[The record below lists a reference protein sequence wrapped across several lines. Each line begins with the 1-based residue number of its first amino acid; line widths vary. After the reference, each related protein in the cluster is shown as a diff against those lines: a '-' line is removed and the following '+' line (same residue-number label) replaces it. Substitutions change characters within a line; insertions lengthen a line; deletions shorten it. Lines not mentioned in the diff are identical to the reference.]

1 MTIRAISLFLAL
13 TLVPQTDIRVD
24 VRLQQITVTVRD
36 GQGSLVKNLRAED
49 FILEEGGIPQSI
61 THFVEDN
68 DTPVS
73 VGILVDV
80 SVSMAQTPSGSITAL
95 RAAVGT
101 ARLLLHL
108 MKPQDEFVLMSF
120 SDGVKVEENFTG
132 DRSRIEKALSELQT
146 RGGTDLQEGV
156 EKGLK
161 ETRKGKHRKK
171 ALVVITDAYAEL
183 DTKSMARAIQ
193 ESEVLVYTFGLQQIE
208 PRSASRSS
216 AQPGMQG
223 PSKEI
228 LDLLAS
234 ESGGR
239 SMLFEMHSEEL
250 ITRMIRF
257 VQDIATELRGQYLI
271 GYYPQKPAGSVRQA
285 IRIRTKSPAY
295 QARYR
300 REALTVPQ

>member
-1 MTIRAISLFLAL
+1 MRAISLLLTLAL
-13 TLVPQTDIRVD
+13 LPQTEIRVD
-24 VRLQQITVTVRD
+24 VRLQQLTVTVRD
-36 GQGSLVKNLRAED
+36 GQGNLVKNLRAED
-49 FILEEGGIPQSI
+49 FILEEGGTPQTI
-61 THFVEDN
+61 AHFVQDN

-73 VGILVDV
+73 MGILIDV
-80 SVSMAQTPSGSITAL
+80 SGSMAATPSGSITAL
-95 RAAVGT
+95 RAAEGT

-120 SDGVKVEENFTG
+120 SDGVKVEQNFTG
-132 DRSRIEKALSELQT
+132 DRSKIEKSLSELQT

-156 EKGLK
+156 EKGLR

-171 ALVVITDAYAEL
+171 ALIVITDAYAVL
-183 DTKSMARAIQ
+183 NSKSMARAIQ
-193 ESEVLVYTFGLQQIE
+193 ESEILVYTFGLQQISG
-208 PRSASRSS
+208 RATTRVIF
-216 AQPGMQG
+216 QPGTDG
-223 PSKEI
+223 PSQEI

-250 ITRMIRF
+250 INRMIRF

-271 GYYPQKPAGSVRQA
+271 GYYPQKPGGSVSQA

-295 QARYR
+295 QVRYR
-300 REALTVPQ
+300 REALAVSQ